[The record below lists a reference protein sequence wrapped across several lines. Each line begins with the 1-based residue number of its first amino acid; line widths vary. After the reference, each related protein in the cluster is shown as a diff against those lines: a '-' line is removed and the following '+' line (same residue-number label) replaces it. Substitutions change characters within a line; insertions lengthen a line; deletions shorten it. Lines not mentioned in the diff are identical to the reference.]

1 VTRRDPLPEPGLLNL
16 RGPCVV
22 GYVSVDSRYAVPIH
36 CCKQWLFPARP
47 HFRLSVSGVW
57 TAGGI
62 FGDRRLTELN
72 MRHAD
77 IISKLEDIR
86 LDASSLEK
94 EIGRDDLISS
104 QNYYT
109 KEIVRKINNLL
120 TELQMEGSSPK

>member
-1 VTRRDPLPEPGLLNL
+1 
-16 RGPCVV
+16 
-22 GYVSVDSRYAVPIH
+22 
-36 CCKQWLFPARP
+36 
-47 HFRLSVSGVW
+47 
-57 TAGGI
+57 
-62 FGDRRLTELN
+62 